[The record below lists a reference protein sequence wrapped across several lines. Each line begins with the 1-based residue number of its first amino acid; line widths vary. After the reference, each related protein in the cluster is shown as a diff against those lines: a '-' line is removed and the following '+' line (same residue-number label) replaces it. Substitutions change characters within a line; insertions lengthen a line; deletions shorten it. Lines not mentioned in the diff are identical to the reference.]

1 MLIRARYDGKIT
13 TLDYDPRY
21 VILLHYIFLINTH
34 NNNYNKFTSLI
45 SLGIDTLLT
54 KIKSITIDNIVL
66 VDFGGYVITTHEDLE
81 DIKVVEISDA
91 NSDSNIISH
100 NRLYSSSYD
109 ENSVGI
115 SNNTN
120 NINNNHYN
128 TTNNN
133 ENDDW
138 AQHLD
143 LANNSNTETNQIVD
157 DDNEFIHNT
166 HIDAV
171 KDVSYGQSLVR
182 LVAIA
187 DVWVV
192 PNNDYCTTIINNEK
206 NDINECEKSNDD
218 DKIIQPCYRLSDT
231 NFNICTRCTR
241 YHNNYCFIN

>member
-1 MLIRARYDGKIT
+1 MILGIIFILYIILF
-13 TLDYDPRY
+13 LD
-21 VILLHYIFLINTH
+21 
-34 NNNYNKFTSLI
+34 NYKSHFT
-45 SLGIDTLLT
+45 SLGIDTLIT
-54 KIKSITIDNIVL
+54 KIKSITNDNIVL

-91 NSDSNIISH
+91 NSDSNINIH

-120 NINNNHYN
+120 TINNNHYN
-128 TTNNN
+128 TISNNN
-133 ENDDW
+133 DNDDW

-143 LANNSNTETNQIVD
+143 LAGNIIANSLNVD
-157 DDNEFIHNT
+157 ANLTLDEDTAFILNT

-192 PNNDYCTTIINNEK
+192 PSNDYCTTIINSNKNYEK
-206 NDINECEKSNDD
+206 KDIHECATFNDD
-218 DKIIQPCYRLSDT
+218 DKIIQPCYTLIDT

-241 YHNNYCFIN
+241 YHINKDNILIYL